1 MVLFTF
7 TYDIETEDGLKLQ
20 SRQSRCDGT
29 LLTEKII
36 LTALHCCR
44 PSQIKEGLQRLN
56 INTNKLAHIREGTV
70 EAGRHLL
77 SANNLITGPQNRELS

>member
-1 MVLFTF
+1 MVLFTY
-7 TYDIETEDGLKLQ
+7 TYEIDENEAGLKLE
-20 SRQSRCDGT
+20 RRSRCDGT

-44 PSQIKEGLQRLN
+44 PSQKRAGLQRLN
-56 INTNKLAHIREGTV
+56 ISTNKLAHTKEATV
-70 EAGRHLL
+70 EAGRLL